1 MKPGKMFSLFSSVIV
16 CLLFITCTNA
26 QEPFSGEVGMKI
38 TDDKGNTFNM
48 DYLIKNDLLRLNS
61 AAGGYKM
68 GIIFNSTEK
77 KMIMLMDDQKM
88 YMEMPTD
95 MINQQMGTNED
106 DTDKEVDFKP
116 TGETKEILG
125 YTCEKWV
132 YSGDDNN
139 AEVWMAKN
147 IGNFKFFDG
156 GGMGKPKRKANWETE
171 IEKSGYFPMLV
182 INKDKNGT
190 VLNQLEVTSVK
201 KKSVDDSHF
210 KIPADYQK
218 FSMPN
223 MQ

>member
-1 MKPGKMFSLFSSVIV
+1 MKSGKVFSLFSYVI
-16 CLLFITCTNA
+16 LSLFFITCTYA
-26 QEPFSGEVGMKI
+26 QETFSGEVGMKI

-48 DYLIKNDLLRLNS
+48 DYMIKNDLLRLNS
-61 AAGGYKM
+61 SAGGYKM

-95 MINQQMGTNED
+95 MINQHMEAND
-106 DTDKEVDFKP
+106 DESDNEVDFKP

-125 YTCEKWV
+125 YTCEKWI
-132 YSGDDNN
+132 YSGDDNS

-147 IGNFKFFDG
+147 MGNFKFFDG
-156 GGMGKPKRKANWETE
+156 GGMGKPKRKSNWETE

-182 INKDKNGT
+182 INKDKTGA

-201 KKSVDDSHF
+201 KKSIDDSHF
-210 KIPADYQK
+210 KIPEGYQK